1 MFDGGLWN
9 WLLPAA
15 VQKGGVR
22 IGQGW
27 VLLAAPAPS
36 SFPISFSDRSIMS
49 NESNEPGTV
58 QPGET
63 QSQAAA
69 EPLTPAQIVDLQ
81 ARAAQATESYER
93 LLRVTADFENFKKR
107 AARER
112 DDARRSATESVISR
126 FLPVIDN
133 FDMALIAANQPN
145 ASVDSLKVGVGM
157 IQGQLKN
164 VFGESGVEEVQAL
177 GLQFDPSIH
186 DAVSQQETLDL
197 PEGQVVQ
204 VVRKGYKMR
213 DRLLRP
219 ASVVVAKAPTATPAS

>member
-1 MFDGGLWN
+1 
-9 WLLPAA
+9 
-15 VQKGGVR
+15 
-22 IGQGW
+22 
-27 VLLAAPAPS
+27 
-36 SFPISFSDRSIMS
+36 MS

-63 QSQAAA
+63 QSQAPA

-112 DDARRSATESVISR
+112 DDARRSATEAVIGR
-126 FLPVIDN
+126 FLPVLDN
-133 FDMALIAANQPN
+133 FDMALAAANQPN
-145 ASVDSLKVGVGM
+145 ATVDALKVGVGM